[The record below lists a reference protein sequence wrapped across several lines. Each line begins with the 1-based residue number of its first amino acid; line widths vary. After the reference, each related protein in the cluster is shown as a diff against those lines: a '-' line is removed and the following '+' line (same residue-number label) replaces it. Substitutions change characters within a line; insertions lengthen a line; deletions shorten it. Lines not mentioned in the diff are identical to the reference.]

1 MVCYGLQSSA
11 CLSYPHRLVLLWD
24 SSSWSLSNPIKVFL
38 LSFEFWRW
46 CRETNSP
53 SLPQTTRKCCWER
66 GRVSTVVLLK
76 PFETWSDQFLV
87 LYNLFRSLK
96 PKIIRRS
103 ISTFNLFRWSIQ
115 PSPFSLPRRYCWG
128 SWFCGVNSGAF
139 GWTALMFW
147 WVPWFNETWFMKIH
161 EDSRAKIGKLQH
173 GSVCEEE
180 RLFLLFFQRIPRCH
194 TWFILIPL

>member
-1 MVCYGLQSSA
+1 MLVVPSPFSFALRQFFLIPLKSDQSFSFI
-11 CLSYPHRLVLLWD
+11 LWVLEMMSWD
-24 SSSWSLSNPIKVFL
+24 QFSLP
-38 LSFEFWRW
+38 
-46 CRETNSP
+46 P